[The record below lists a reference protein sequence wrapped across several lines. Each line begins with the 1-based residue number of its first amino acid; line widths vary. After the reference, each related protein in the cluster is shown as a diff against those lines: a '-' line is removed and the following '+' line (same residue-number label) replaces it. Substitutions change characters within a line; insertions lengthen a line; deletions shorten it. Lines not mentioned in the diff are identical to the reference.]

1 MNPST
6 LLFAVALFAPSQ
18 NPPPAPPES
27 ATVMSASFKV
37 EEQRQQPQQSQQR
50 QQPQG
55 DEDRRPLSVDRNH
68 AVGFGGQVSVSNSG
82 VGAGTRLFFSERLGV
97 NLNAFWYNSS
107 PTGAGPT
114 QGSTYGAVPSFMYMF
129 SNPAS
134 KDVDIRP
141 YVGGGVSY
149 ISSSR
154 PVRTG
159 AVTTTERFTGMGG
172 QVFGGVEMTFREID
186 FMTIS
191 AEGIYYKLPV
201 AMINTSMMDGMNW
214 LMAIHF
220 FVK

>member
-6 LLFAVALFAPSQ
+6 LLFAVALLAPSQ
-18 NPPPAPPES
+18 NPQQPPQES
-27 ATVMSASFKV
+27 ALIVDANVKADA
-37 EEQRQQPQQSQQR
+37 QR

-55 DEDRRPLSVDRNH
+55 QRQQPQGEEDRRPLSVDRNH

-107 PTGAGPT
+107 PTGYGPS
-114 QGSTYGAVPSFMYMF
+114 QGSTYGAVPSVMYMF

-141 YVGGGVSY
+141 YVGGGMSY

-154 PVRTG
+154 PITTG
-159 AVTTTERFTGMGG
+159 NVTSTERFTGVGG
-172 QVFGGVEMTFREID
+172 QVFGGVEMTFREVD

-191 AEGIYYKLPV
+191 AEGIYYRLPV
-201 AMINTSMMDGMNW
+201 AMVNTSMMDGMNW
-214 LMAIHF
+214 LMAVHF

>member
-18 NPPPAPPES
+18 NPPQAPQES
-27 ATVMSASFKV
+27 ALIVDAKV
-37 EEQRQQPQQSQQR
+37 AADAQRQQPREQR
-50 QQPQG
+50 PQQPQG

-68 AVGFGGQVSVSNSG
+68 SIGFGGQVSVSNTG

-107 PTGAGPT
+107 PTGYGPS
-114 QGSTYGAVPSFMYMF
+114 QGSTYGAVPSFMFMLAK
-129 SNPAS
+129 PAS

-141 YVGGGVSY
+141 YVGGGLSY

-154 PVRTG
+154 PITTG
-159 AVTTTERFTGMGG
+159 NVTATERFTGMGG
-172 QVFGGVEMTFREID
+172 QVFGGVEMTFREVD

-201 AMINTSMMDGMNW
+201 SMVNTSMVDGMNW